1 MWKYPCRYDV
11 IVVGGGHAGIEAAR
25 ASALMGKKTLLLTT
39 NLDTIGKMSCNPS
52 IGGTAK
58 GHIVREIDA
67 LGGYMGKAI
76 DKTGIHFR
84 MLNSSKGPAVWSP
97 RAQADK
103 KLYEREMK
111 RMLEELENLDIKQGS
126 ADTIHA
132 PNNVISGIETKEGIF
147 YPTQSLILSAGTF
160 MQGLVHIGEKNF
172 SGGRASESACSGLS
186 KSLIDLG
193 FKLSRLKTGTPAR
206 VNMRTL
212 DLSRCEKQPGEDHVF
227 FSFDEKMPRL
237 PQVSCYITWT
247 SPKTEAIVRNNI
259 HRSPLYSGKIESVG
273 PRYCPSIEDKYMR
286 FPDKE
291 RHQVFLEPEGLDT
304 EEVYVNG
311 ISTCLPFDVQEELV
325 QSIPGLENASIMRP
339 GYAIEYDFV
348 YPGQIK
354 TSLESH
360 SISGLFFAGQ
370 INGTTGYEEAG
381 GQGLIAGIN
390 AALKV
395 DNKEP
400 FILKRSESYIGVMID
415 DLITQEHTEPYRM
428 FTSRAEFRLIL
439 RQDNADLRLR
449 GYGYN
454 LGLISDEQMAIFEK
468 KRKAISTFENLL
480 KKARKKEGAKV
491 TPYFQILARP
501 EVSLAQV
508 TEELKESIKEKL
520 DLSASYVAEALRQVE
535 IDAKYAGY
543 LKRQTEEVRR
553 LGEADA
559 MSVPEGF
566 DFEAVSGL
574 RSEAK
579 EKLTR
584 IRPTSLGQASR
595 IAGVSPSDIH
605 VLMIA
610 LGR

>member
-1 MWKYPCRYDV
+1 MWKYPYHYDV

-84 MLNSSKGPAVWSP
+84 MLNASKGPAVWSP

-111 RMLEELENLDIKQGS
+111 KMLESLDNLDIKQGS
-126 ADTIHA
+126 ADVIHA
-132 PNNVISGIETKEGIF
+132 PNGTILGLETKEGIF
-147 YPTQSLILSAGTF
+147 YPTTTLILSAGTF
-160 MQGLVHIGEKNF
+160 MQGLLHIGEKNF
-172 SGGRASESACSGLS
+172 SGGRASESACTGLS
-186 KSLIDLG
+186 KSLTDLG

-206 VNMRTL
+206 VNMRSL
-212 DLSRCEKQPGEDHVF
+212 NLSLCEEQPGEDEVY
-227 FSFDEKMPRL
+227 FSFDEKTPRL

-247 SPKTEAIVRNNI
+247 SPTTEAIVRESI
-259 HRSPLYSGKIESVG
+259 HRSPLYSGQIESVG

-286 FPDKE
+286 FPDKQ

-311 ISTCLPFDVQEELV
+311 ISTSLPFDVQEDLV
-325 QSIPGLENASIMRP
+325 HSIPGLEHASIMRP
-339 GYAIEYDFV
+339 GYAIEYDYV

-354 TSLESH
+354 ASLETH
-360 SISGLFFAGQ
+360 AISGLFLAGQ

-395 DNKEP
+395 DHKEP

-439 RQDNADLRLR
+439 RQDNADLRLKDH
-449 GYGYN
+449 GYA
-454 LGLISDEQMAIFEK
+454 LGLISDKQMEAFEK
-468 KRKAISTFENLL
+468 KRAAISTFDDLL
-480 KKARKKEGAKV
+480 KKSRKKEGAKV

-501 EVSLAQV
+501 DISLSDV
-508 TEELKESIKEKL
+508 MSELKDAVEDKL
-520 DLSASYVAEALRQVE
+520 DLKADYATEALRQVE

-543 LKRQTEEVRR
+543 LKRQTEEVKR
-553 LGEADA
+553 LSEADSI
-559 MSVPEGF
+559 SVPDKF

-579 EKLTR
+579 EKLAR
-584 IRPTSLGQASR
+584 IRPSSLGQASR

>member
-1 MWKYPCRYDV
+1 MWKYPCHYDV
-11 IVVGGGHAGIEAAR
+11 IVVGAGHAGIEAAR

-84 MLNSSKGPAVWSP
+84 MLNASKGPAVWSP

-111 RMLEELENLDIKQGS
+111 KMLEELDNLEIKQGS
-126 ADTIHA
+126 AERIHA
-132 PNNVISGIETKEGIF
+132 PNGAVEGLETKEGIF
-147 YPTQSLILSAGTF
+147 YPTHSLILSAGTF

-172 SGGRASESACSGLS
+172 SGGRASESACAGLS
-186 KSLIDLG
+186 KSLTDLG

-206 VNMRTL
+206 VNMRSL
-212 DLSRCEKQPGEDHVF
+212 NLSKCEEQPGEDDVY
-227 FSFDEKMPRL
+227 FSFDEKTPRL

-247 SPKTEAIVRNNI
+247 SPKTEAIVRENV

-311 ISTCLPFDVQEELV
+311 ISTCLPFDVQEDLV
-325 QSIPGLENASIMRP
+325 HSIPGLENASIMRP

-354 TSLESH
+354 SSLETH
-360 SISGLFFAGQ
+360 AISGLFLAGQ

-439 RQDNADLRLR
+439 RQDNADLRLKD
-449 GYGYN
+449 YGYR
-454 LGLISDEQMAIFEK
+454 LGLISEDAMAAFEK
-468 KRKAISTFENLL
+468 KRAAILAFENLL
-480 KKARKKEGAKV
+480 KKSRKKEGAKA

-501 EVSLAQV
+501 EVSLKEVTRELEEQIDDQIDLTAPYAQ
-508 TEELKESIKEKL
+508 
-520 DLSASYVAEALRQVE
+520 EALRQVE

-543 LKRQTEEVRR
+543 LKRQTEEVKR
-553 LGEADA
+553 LSEADA
-559 MSVPEGF
+559 MSVPNGF
-566 DFEAVSGL
+566 DFKAVSGL

-579 EKLTR
+579 EKLAR